1 MPSELLI
8 PLAIFIALLAAFG
21 LLLRRIWLLIVESR
35 QLASFRRAV
44 RDLAGRIDQTL
55 DTIVVQ
61 VDRVRRH
68 QVDVASV
75 SQGLDQALEG
85 LVQLGAEARALEGP
99 AVTAGARR
107 AFIAEI
113 DRAERALQMVE
124 HGCAILST
132 PGGSYRQVEAETA
145 IKRGYLNVVHAREA
159 IARHAA
165 DIEAARPAE
174 ELRWLSR
181 RRSAGRVE

>member
-1 MPSELLI
+1 MPAELLI
-8 PLAIFIALLAAFG
+8 PLAVFIALLAVFG
-21 LLLRRIWLLIVESR
+21 LLLRRIWLLILESR
-35 QLASFRRAV
+35 ELAGFRRAV
-44 RDLAGRIDQTL
+44 HDLARRLDQTL
-55 DTIVVQ
+55 DAIVIQ
-61 VDRVRRH
+61 VDRLRRH

-75 SQGLDQALEG
+75 SQGLDQALEQ
-85 LVQLGAEARALEGP
+85 LLQLGAEARNLEGP

-107 AFIAEI
+107 AFVEEI

-145 IKRGYLNVVHAREA
+145 IKRGYLNVVHARDA

-174 ELRWLSR
+174 ELRWLTR
-181 RRSAGRVE
+181 RRSPRKAE